1 MGLTYAY
8 AAEIVKSERDADGHL
23 IVYGKATG
31 PDLDLDG
38 QICDPKWLKKAMP
51 EWMTFGNIR
60 EMHGPIAA
68 GIGIELTEKGDDWF
82 LKSKCVDPGT
92 ATKIEEGV
100 LKGYSIGIKNGQV
113 TKDASAPGGRIVGG
127 VIVET
132 SYVDRP
138 CNPTAKMTIAKR
150 AGAGDAFEGVESD
163 AAQPAGDDS
172 ADTPQAVAV
181 EPAKD
186 GDGTVPGSP
195 SADVLAADPEEGA
208 PEDAAESAEKS
219 LARGVGRTI
228 LVGLKALKTKTGQP
242 LITKAAPAQDIA
254 SAEACMSAIGAL
266 IGQEAQ
272 GLVDGM
278 TCEAYQIECL
288 LRAYNSLQYF
298 CALEATEPAGD
309 EAADVEVIVLDAQ
322 PTITKST
329 TDTEPVKATETTAT
343 PDGGQSAEVSG
354 LKERVKTL
362 EAQLTKVLDRPVPG
376 GPVLARQVPDI
387 DKADSRAALLAKAA
401 EYDRLA
407 LNMAGTDSAAAKGYR
422 ELATA
427 ARSSL

>member
-82 LKSKCVDPGT
+82 LKSKCIDPGT

-186 GDGTVPGSP
+186 GDGTVPGSS
-195 SADVLAADPEEGA
+195 SADVIAADPEEGA

-228 LVGLKALKTKTGQP
+228 LAGLKALKTKTGQP
-242 LITKAAPAQDIA
+242 LITKAAPSDDIA

-298 CALEATEPAGD
+298 CALEATEPADD
-309 EAADVEVIVLDAQ
+309 EAANVEVIVLDAQ
-322 PTITKST
+322 PTITKT

-343 PDGGQSAEVSG
+343 PDGDQSAEVSG